1 MSVLFARPNRVRPGG
16 FEIERGTFEVV
27 QSASNLVIGLVLG
40 VAEIEANSR
49 YAATE
54 HWILFPSYVPP
65 CVNMTG
71 PDVTIT
77 IRPVKPSQIL
87 AAWSIYDANR
97 DVPHQ
102 TFVDMVRNAHP
113 GSTYLIANVQRIP

>member
-1 MSVLFARPNRVRPGG
+1 MSVLFARPNRVRPDG

-27 QSASNLVIGLVLG
+27 QGSYNLIVGLVLG

-54 HWILFPSYVPP
+54 HWVLFPSYVPP

-71 PDVTIT
+71 PDVTIS

-87 AAWSIYDANR
+87 ADWSGFDANR

-102 TFVDMVRNAHP
+102 TFVDKVRATHP
-113 GSTYLIANVQRIP
+113 GSTYLLATVQRIP